1 MFDTSY
7 ALSVRAIAA
16 LGRYQPPATPVDASR
31 ADDSRAASARA
42 VERMLAVSAA
52 YFQVPTAH

>member
-16 LGRYQPPATPVDASR
+16 LGRYQPPATPVNAGR
-31 ADDSRAASARA
+31 ADNSRAAAALA

>member
-16 LGRYQPPATPVDASR
+16 LGRFQPPPANSGTRPGEINRASV
-31 ADDSRAASARA
+31 ALS

-52 YFQVPTAH
+52 YFQIPTAH